1 MSDTQP
7 LNDADSGSALLP
19 AVRRPLRAAQHT
31 PERRARLALFGLV
44 SMRLLLNT
52 VFLLNILPLERRDPV
67 FRWYLQHGGDQEYMF
82 ELARSILDGPLVET
96 VVGIGQSLIMLPWI
110 YLLKPA
116 QYIEI
121 TAPLV
126 FINGFLLGGL
136 SVVLV
141 DRLGHAAT
149 GSRRVGLIAAA
160 IWAALPLFAYFA
172 FFWHPESVLLRSVT
186 VPKVGWLNGLSDGP
200 ATVFVL
206 LGMAGLANVMRR
218 EQVGFWAAAGIGA
231 ALGAAL
237 LFRFHMAPFA
247 ATVLFGLLLFNGWR
261 ALLAALGMLLI
272 VYLPQAW
279 YNMAVFNLPFTTGY
293 LSYGDMRNRGGTLRR
308 PLSDMLQSLPA
319 DISPANVFGTLAYF
333 LSERTW
339 LIAPLAIALAG
350 GAFAF
355 LSLKRRCGWRAVYV
369 LLGVPLAYLLPML
382 TTSNFRDDVIRFS
395 MPGLPALLV
404 AGVFTA
410 GVVLEWLARR
420 APGSGKRMRAE

>member
-1 MSDTQP
+1 
-7 LNDADSGSALLP
+7 
-19 AVRRPLRAAQHT
+19 
-31 PERRARLALFGLV
+31 
-44 SMRLLLNT
+44 
-52 VFLLNILPLERRDPV
+52 
-67 FRWYLQHGGDQEYMF
+67 
-82 ELARSILDGPLVET
+82 
-96 VVGIGQSLIMLPWI
+96 
-110 YLLKPA
+110 
-116 QYIEI
+116 
-121 TAPLV
+121 
-126 FINGFLLGGL
+126 
-136 SVVLV
+136 
-141 DRLGHAAT
+141 
-149 GSRRVGLIAAA
+149 
-160 IWAALPLFAYFA
+160 
-172 FFWHPESVLLRSVT
+172 
-186 VPKVGWLNGLSDGP
+186 
-200 ATVFVL
+200 
-206 LGMAGLANVMRR
+206 
-218 EQVGFWAAAGIGA
+218 
-231 ALGAAL
+231 
-237 LFRFHMAPFA
+237 MAPFA

-395 MPGLPALLV
+395 MPGPPALLV
-404 AGVFTA
+404 AGCSPPGWCWSGWPGVHRERQAHALNKGELGPPCEFFVTGGLGAVGAPHTRTA
-410 GVVLEWLARR
+410 PSR
-420 APGSGKRMRAE
+420 P